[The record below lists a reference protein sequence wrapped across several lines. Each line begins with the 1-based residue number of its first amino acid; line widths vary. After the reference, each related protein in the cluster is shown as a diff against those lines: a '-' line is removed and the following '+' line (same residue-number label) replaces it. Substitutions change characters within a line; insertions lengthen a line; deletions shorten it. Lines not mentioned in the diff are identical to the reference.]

1 MTVAELCIV
10 MLTTGCTSLECEGE
24 EFNTVFD
31 FNDKYGSRT
40 IRSVQRIVKHLHYK
54 DDVLIKVDLEDED
67 WLLDALQAE
76 ETVAGGGGAR
86 GQ

>member
-24 EFNTVFD
+24 EFNTIFD

-40 IRSVQRIVKHLHYK
+40 IRSVQRIATRP
-54 DDVLIKVDLEDED
+54 DDVLIKVQLEDED
-67 WLLDALQAE
+67 WLLDALEGDE
-76 ETVAGGGGAR
+76 EVGDE
-86 GQ
+86 

>member
-24 EFNTVFD
+24 EFNTIFD

-40 IRSVQRIVKHLHYK
+40 IRSVERIATRP
-54 DDVLIKVDLEDED
+54 DDVLIKVQLEEED
-67 WLLDALQAE
+67 WLLDALEGDE
-76 ETVAGGGGAR
+76 EVEDGEV
-86 GQ
+86 

>member
-24 EFNTVFD
+24 EFNTIFD

-40 IRSVQRIVKHLHYK
+40 IRSVERIATRP
-54 DDVLIKVDLEDED
+54 DDVLIKVQLEEED
-67 WLLDALQAE
+67 WLLDALEGDE
-76 ETVAGGGGAR
+76 EVEDE
-86 GQ
+86 